1 MTEKALSVIEQRE
14 VEFYGDDVTAVRM
27 EDGAVYVPVRPICDL
42 LGVQWS
48 AQSKRIKRDP
58 VLSDASISVSVM
70 DTQGESAQ
78 HRNMTC
84 LPLKYLSGFLFTVSS
99 ARVKPELR
107 EKVIRYQRECYEVLA
122 EAFAEGRLT
131 SDPSFTELLHS
142 DSPAVQ
148 AYKMAQAIMQMARQQ
163 ILLESRLDSAETHLS
178 DHDRRIE
185 TIEATLGAS
194 DRYVTADQA
203 MQVSQSVKAIAIA
216 LSQRSGRNEFGGVYG
231 ELYRQFGITSYKQL
245 PAAKFDEAMNYL
257 RQWHQ
262 ALTDDSD
269 SKF

>member
-1 MTEKALSVIEQRE
+1 MTEKSLSVIEQRD
-14 VEFYGDDVTAVRM
+14 VMFYDDEIIAVRV
-27 EDGAVYVPVRPICDL
+27 EGGAVYVPIRPICNL
-42 LGVQWS
+42 LELNWS
-48 AQSKRIKRDP
+48 GQRQRIQRDP
-58 VLSDASISVSVM
+58 VLSEAAIECVIHSINPRRGSL
-70 DTQGESAQ
+70 
-78 HRNMTC
+78 C
-84 LPLKYLSGFLFTVSS
+84 LPLDYLSGFLFTIS
-99 ARVKPELR
+99 ADRIKNLELR
-107 EKVIRYQRECYEVLA
+107 ERIIRYQRECHTVLS
-122 EAFAEGRLT
+122 EAFREGRLT
-131 SDPSFTELLHS
+131 SDLSFTELLNS

-163 ILLESRLDSAETHLS
+163 IMLEARLDSAETHLS

-203 MQVSQSVKAIAIA
+203 MQISQSVKAIAIA

-269 SKF
+269 TEF